1 MSSSASQHIS
11 SPSTPFEVGNLSPL
25 QVQVVAALAD
35 GRSVTRAAAAAG
47 IHRTTIH
54 KWIRTSAEFRKAVDE
69 ARDYFYSQINDQ
81 LNELSTVSL
90 DTLRQL
96 LTGPD
101 TPPSVRLQAALAVLE
116 RPGLRQPGWQV
127 PEPPIGRILGRFP
140 EPEDCEPDPLDLEMP
155 PASEPRAPSISTSTP
170 RNEPCPCG
178 SGLKYKRCHGSPAG
192 PPLADLVMPLRHSPT
207 PDAA

>member
-11 SPSTPFEVGNLSPL
+11 SPSTPFEVGHLSPV
-25 QVQVVAALAD
+25 QVQVVAALAE
-35 GRSVTRAAAAAG
+35 GRSVTRAAADGG

-54 KWIRTSAEFRKAVDE
+54 KWIRTSADFRKAVDE
-69 ARDYFYSQINDQ
+69 ARAYFYSQIADQ
-81 LNELSTVSL
+81 LNELSTVAL

-96 LTGPD
+96 LTSPD

-116 RPGLRQPGWQV
+116 RPGLRYPGWQV
-127 PEPPIGRILGRFP
+127 PEPPIGKILGRFP
-140 EPEDCEPDPLDLEMP
+140 EPEDCEPEP
-155 PASEPRAPSISTSTP
+155 PAPAISTSTP

-192 PPLADLVMPLRHSPT
+192 PPLANLVMPIRHSRT